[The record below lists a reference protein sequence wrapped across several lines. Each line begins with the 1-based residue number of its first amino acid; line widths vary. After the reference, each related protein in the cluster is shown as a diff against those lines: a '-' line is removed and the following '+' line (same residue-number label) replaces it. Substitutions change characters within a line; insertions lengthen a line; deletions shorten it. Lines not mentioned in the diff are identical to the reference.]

1 MAYVSRDLTRCVMAT
16 TKECGI
22 YTGWMVPGSY
32 GIAVT
37 LRCVLDGHL
46 IMGLHYTKELY
57 INPEPGKILMATPYA
72 YLGDSGMY
80 RVRVE
85 DRVLNI
91 ARFFNEIPGK
101 CGPDAQQNLTGAA
114 IVEAEHLMNVVK
126 AAQVLKRDEMPVCS
140 NVDLMTFGALN
151 GLEGKVQLNASTHA
165 RLLKKDYM
173 TWCRDIGYIK

>member
-1 MAYVSRDLTRCVMAT
+1 MAYVSRDLTRCVMKT

-22 YTGWMVPGSY
+22 YTGWMVPNGY

-72 YLGDSGMY
+72 YLGNSGMY

-101 CGPDAQQNLTGAA
+101 CGSNAQQNLTGAA

-126 AAQVLKRDEMPVCS
+126 AAQALKRDELQVCN
-140 NVDLMTFGALN
+140 NVELMQFGALN
-151 GLEGKVQLNASTHA
+151 GLEGKVVLDGGTRA
-165 RLLKKDYM
+165 RLLKQDYM
-173 TWCRDIGYIK
+173 AWCRDFGYIK

>member
-22 YTGWMVPGSY
+22 YTGWMVPNGY

-72 YLGDSGMY
+72 YLGDSGMH

-126 AAQVLKRDEMPVCS
+126 AAQALKRDELPVCN
-140 NVDLMTFGALN
+140 NVELMQFGALN
-151 GLEGKVQLNASTHA
+151 GLEGKVVLDASTRV
-165 RLLKKDYM
+165 RLLKQDYM
-173 TWCRDIGYIK
+173 SWCRDFGYIK

>member
-1 MAYVSRDLTRCVMAT
+1 MAYVSRDLTRCVMKT
-16 TKECGI
+16 TKECGLF
-22 YTGWMVPGSY
+22 TGWMVPGSY
-32 GIAVT
+32 GVAVA

-46 IMGLHYTKELY
+46 IMALHPTHDMN
-57 INPEPGKILMATPYA
+57 IHSAPGKILMATPYA

-101 CGPDAQQNLTGAA
+101 VGPNAQRNLTGAA
-114 IVEAEHLMNVVK
+114 IVEAERLMNVVK
-126 AAQVLKRDEMPVCS
+126 AAQALKRDEMPVCS

-151 GLEGKVQLNASTHA
+151 GLEGKVQLNASTHV

>member
-1 MAYVSRDLTRCVMAT
+1 MAYVGRDLTRCVMAT

-22 YTGWMVPGSY
+22 YTGWMVPNGY

-57 INPEPGKILMATPYA
+57 INPEPGKILMATPYP
-72 YLGDSGMY
+72 YMGDSGMY

-101 CGPDAQQNLTGAA
+101 CGPAAQQNLTGAA

-126 AAQVLKRDEMPVCS
+126 AAQALKRDELPVCS
-140 NVDLMTFGALN
+140 NVELMQFGALN
-151 GLEGKVQLNASTHA
+151 GLEGKVVLDAYTSV
-165 RLLKKDYM
+165 RLLKHDYM
-173 TWCRDIGYIK
+173 SWCRDFGYIM

>member
-1 MAYVSRDLTRCVMAT
+1 MAYISRDLARCIMET
-16 TKECGI
+16 TTERGI
-22 YTGWMVPGSY
+22 YTGWMVPNGY

-46 IMGLHYTKELY
+46 IMGLHYTNGLY

-101 CGPDAQQNLTGAA
+101 CGPNAQRNLTGAA
-114 IVEAEHLMNVVK
+114 IVEAERLMNVVK
-126 AAQVLKRDEMPVCS
+126 AAQALKRDEMPMCN
-140 NVDLMTFGALN
+140 NVDLMCFGALN
-151 GLEGKVQLNASTHA
+151 GLEGKVVLDGGTRA
-165 RLLKKDYM
+165 RLLKQDYM
-173 TWCRDIGYIK
+173 SWCRESGYIK

>member
-1 MAYVSRDLTRCVMAT
+1 MAYVSRDLTRCIMQT
-16 TKECGI
+16 TRECGI
-22 YTGWMVPGSY
+22 YTGWMVPNGY

-46 IMGLHYTKELY
+46 IMALHHTKELY
-57 INPEPGKILMATPYA
+57 IYPEPSKILMATPYA

-101 CGPDAQQNLTGAA
+101 CGPNAPRNLTGSA
-114 IVEAEHLMNVVK
+114 IIYAEHLMNVVN
-126 AAQVLKRDEMPVCS
+126 AAQALRRDEMPVCN
-140 NVDLMTFGALN
+140 NVELTVYGALN
-151 GLEGKVQLNASTHA
+151 GLEGHMPLPDSTRA
-165 RLLKKDYM
+165 RLLKQDYM
-173 TWCRDIGYIK
+173 SWCRDVGYIK

>member
-22 YTGWMVPGSY
+22 YTGWMIPNGY

-57 INPEPGKILMATPYA
+57 INSEPGKILMATPYA

-80 RVRVE
+80 RMRVE

-101 CGPDAQQNLTGAA
+101 CGSAAQRNLTGAA

-126 AAQVLKRDEMPVCS
+126 AAQALKCDELPVCN
-140 NVDLMTFGALN
+140 NVELMQFGALN
-151 GLEGKVQLNASTHA
+151 GLEGKVVLDASTRV
-165 RLLKKDYM
+165 RLLKQDYM
-173 TWCRDIGYIK
+173 AWCRDFGYIM

>member
-22 YTGWMVPGSY
+22 YTGWMVPNGY
-32 GIAVT
+32 GIVVT

-46 IMGLHYTKELY
+46 IMGLHYTKGLY
-57 INPEPGKILMATPYA
+57 IHPEPGKILMATPYV

-126 AAQVLKRDEMPVCS
+126 AAQALKRDELPVCN
-140 NVDLMTFGALN
+140 NVELVQFGALN
-151 GLEGKVQLNASTHA
+151 GLEGKVVLDASTSA
-165 RLLKKDYM
+165 RLLKHDYM
-173 TWCRDIGYIK
+173 AWCREFGYIK

>member
-22 YTGWMVPGSY
+22 YTGWMVPNGY

-46 IMGLHYTKELY
+46 IMGLHYTKDLY

-72 YLGDSGMY
+72 YLGGSGMY

-85 DRVLNI
+85 DRVMNI

-101 CGPDAQQNLTGAA
+101 CGPDAQRNLTGEA
-114 IVEAEHLMNVVK
+114 IVDAEHLMNVVK
-126 AAQVLKRDEMPVCS
+126 AAQALKRDEMPMCN
-140 NVDLMTFGALN
+140 NVELMQFGALN
-151 GLEGKVQLNASTHA
+151 GLEGKVVLDASTRV
-165 RLLKKDYM
+165 RLLKHDYM
-173 TWCRDIGYIK
+173 SWCLDFGYTK

>member
-22 YTGWMVPGSY
+22 YTGWMVPNGY

-91 ARFFNEIPGK
+91 ARFFNEIPDK
-101 CGPDAQQNLTGAA
+101 CGPAAQQNLTGAA

-126 AAQVLKRDEMPVCS
+126 AAQALKRDELPMCN
-140 NVDLMTFGALN
+140 NVELMKFGALN
-151 GLEGKVQLNASTHA
+151 GLEGQVVLDGSIRA
-165 RLLKKDYM
+165 RLLKQVYIS
-173 TWCRDIGYIK
+173 WCRAVGYIK

>member
-22 YTGWMVPGSY
+22 YTGWMVPNGY

-57 INPEPGKILMATPYA
+57 INREPGKILMATPYA

-101 CGPDAQQNLTGAA
+101 CGPAAQQNLTGAA

-126 AAQVLKRDEMPVCS
+126 AAQALKRDELPVCS
-140 NVDLMTFGALN
+140 NVELMQFGALN
-151 GLEGKVQLNASTHA
+151 GLEGKVVLDASTSV
-165 RLLKKDYM
+165 RLLKHDYM
-173 TWCRDIGYIK
+173 SWCWDFGYIM

>member
-22 YTGWMVPGSY
+22 YTGWMAPNGY

-46 IMGLHYTKELY
+46 IMGLHYTKGLY
-57 INPEPGKILMATPYA
+57 IHPEPGKILMNTPYP
-72 YLGDSGMY
+72 YMGDSGMY

-91 ARFFNEIPGK
+91 ARFFNETPGK
-101 CGPDAQQNLTGAA
+101 CGPDAQRNLTGSA
-114 IVEAEHLMNVVK
+114 IIEAVHLMNVVK
-126 AAQVLKRDEMPVCS
+126 AAQALKRDELPVCN
-140 NVDLMTFGALN
+140 NVELMQFGALN
-151 GLEGKVQLNASTHA
+151 GLEGQVVLDGSTRV
-165 RLLKKDYM
+165 RLLKQDYM
-173 TWCRDIGYIK
+173 SWCRDVGYIK

>member
-1 MAYVSRDLTRCVMAT
+1 MAYVSRDLTRCILAT
-16 TKECGI
+16 TRECGI
-22 YTGWMVPGSY
+22 YTGWMVPNGY

-46 IMGLHYTKELY
+46 IMALHHTKELY
-57 INPEPGKILMATPYA
+57 ISPEPSKILMATPYA

-101 CGPDAQQNLTGAA
+101 CGPDVQRSLTGAA

-126 AAQVLKRDEMPVCS
+126 AAQALKRDEMPVCN
-140 NVDLMTFGALN
+140 NVDLMRYGTLN
-151 GLEGKVQLNASTHA
+151 GLEGKVLIDAFSRE

-173 TWCRDIGYIK
+173 AWCRAVGYIK

>member
-22 YTGWMVPGSY
+22 YTGWMVPNGY

-46 IMGLHYTKELY
+46 IMALHPTYDMN
-57 INPEPGKILMATPYA
+57 IHSVPGKILMATPYA

-101 CGPDAQQNLTGAA
+101 CGPDVQRNLTGSA

-126 AAQVLKRDEMPVCS
+126 AAQALKRDELPVCN
-140 NVDLMTFGALN
+140 NVELMQFGALN
-151 GLEGKVQLNASTHA
+151 GLEGKVNMDASTRT
-165 RLLKKDYM
+165 RLLKQDYM
-173 TWCRDIGYIK
+173 SWCRDVGYIK

>member
-22 YTGWMVPGSY
+22 YTGWMVPNGY

-72 YLGDSGMY
+72 YLGDRGMY

-91 ARFFNEIPGK
+91 ARFFNEFPGK
-101 CGPDAQQNLTGAA
+101 IGPDAQRNLTGAA
-114 IVEAEHLMNVVK
+114 IVEAERLMNVVK
-126 AAQVLKRDEMPVCS
+126 AAQALKRDEMSMCN
-140 NVDLMTFGALN
+140 NVDLMCFGALN
-151 GLEGKVQLNASTHA
+151 GLEGQVVLEGSTRT
-165 RLLKKDYM
+165 RLLKQDYM
-173 TWCRDIGYIK
+173 AWCREVGYIK

>member
-1 MAYVSRDLTRCVMAT
+1 MAYVGRDLTRCVMAT

-22 YTGWMVPGSY
+22 YTGWMVPNGY

-57 INPEPGKILMATPYA
+57 INPEPGKILMATPYP
-72 YLGDSGMY
+72 YMGDSGMY

-101 CGPDAQQNLTGAA
+101 CGPAAQQNLTGAA

-126 AAQVLKRDEMPVCS
+126 AAQALKRDEMPMCN
-140 NVDLMTFGALN
+140 NVELMQFGALN
-151 GLEGKVQLNASTHA
+151 GLEGQVVLDGSIRA
-165 RLLKKDYM
+165 RLLKPVYM
-173 TWCRDIGYIK
+173 AWCRAVGYIT

>member
-1 MAYVSRDLTRCVMAT
+1 MAYVSRDLTRCIMAT

-22 YTGWMVPGSY
+22 YTGWMVPNGY

-101 CGPDAQQNLTGAA
+101 CGPLAQQNLTGAA
-114 IVEAEHLMNVVK
+114 IVEAEHLMNVVN
-126 AAQVLKRDEMPVCS
+126 AAQALKRDEMPMCN
-140 NVDLMTFGALN
+140 NVELMQFGALN
-151 GLEGKVQLNASTHA
+151 GLEGKVVLDASIRA
-165 RLLKKDYM
+165 RLLKHAYM
-173 TWCRDIGYIK
+173 AWCRAFGYIK

>member
-1 MAYVSRDLTRCVMAT
+1 MAYVSRDLARCIMKT
-16 TKECGI
+16 TTERGI
-22 YTGWMVPGSY
+22 YTGWMVPNGY

-46 IMGLHYTKELY
+46 IMGLHYTKGLY
-57 INPEPGKILMATPYA
+57 IHPEPGKILMATPYA

-101 CGPDAQQNLTGAA
+101 CGPNAQRNLTGAA
-114 IVEAEHLMNVVK
+114 IVEAERLMNVVK
-126 AAQVLKRDEMPVCS
+126 AAQALKRDEMPMCN
-140 NVDLMTFGALN
+140 NVDLMCFGSLN
-151 GLEGKVQLNASTHA
+151 GLEGKVVLDGGTRA
-165 RLLKKDYM
+165 RLLKQDYM
-173 TWCRDIGYIK
+173 SWCRESGYIK

>member
-1 MAYVSRDLTRCVMAT
+1 MAYVSRDLTRCIMQT

-22 YTGWMVPGSY
+22 YTGWMVPNGY

-46 IMGLHYTKELY
+46 IMAMHHTKELY
-57 INPEPGKILMATPYA
+57 IYPEPSKILMATPYA

-101 CGPDAQQNLTGAA
+101 CGPDAQRNLTGSA
-114 IVEAEHLMNVVK
+114 IVDAEHLMNVVK
-126 AAQVLKRDEMPVCS
+126 AAQALKRDEMPVCN
-140 NVDLMTFGALN
+140 NVELMKFGALN
-151 GLEGKVQLNASTHA
+151 GLEGQVVFDGSTRV
-165 RLLKKDYM
+165 RLLKQDYM
-173 TWCRDIGYIK
+173 SWCRDVGYLK

>member
-22 YTGWMVPGSY
+22 YTGWMVPNGY

-91 ARFFNEIPGK
+91 ARFFNEIPDK

-114 IVEAEHLMNVVK
+114 IVEAEHLMNAVK
-126 AAQVLKRDEMPVCS
+126 AAQALKRDELPVC
-140 NVDLMTFGALN
+140 NNAELMKFGALN
-151 GLEGKVQLNASTHA
+151 GLEGKVILAASTSA
-165 RLLKKDYM
+165 RLLKHDYM
-173 TWCRDIGYIK
+173 AWCREFGFMK

>member
-1 MAYVSRDLTRCVMAT
+1 MAYVSRELARCVMTT

-22 YTGWMVPGSY
+22 YTGWMVPNGY

-101 CGPDAQQNLTGAA
+101 CGPDSQQNLTGAA
-114 IVEAEHLMNVVK
+114 IVEAEHLMNAVK
-126 AAQVLKRDEMPVCS
+126 AAQALKRDELPAC
-140 NVDLMTFGALN
+140 NNADLMKFGALN
-151 GLEGKVQLNASTHA
+151 GLEGKVVLDASTRE
-165 RLLKKDYM
+165 RLLKQDYM
-173 TWCRDIGYIK
+173 FWCRYFGYIM

>member
-1 MAYVSRDLTRCVMAT
+1 MAYVSRDLMRCVMAT

-22 YTGWMVPGSY
+22 YTGWMVPNGY

-57 INPEPGKILMATPYA
+57 INLEPGKILMATPYA
-72 YLGDSGMY
+72 YFGDSGMY

-91 ARFFNEIPGK
+91 ARFFNEITGK
-101 CGPDAQQNLTGAA
+101 CGPLAQQNLTGAA
-114 IVEAEHLMNVVK
+114 IAEAEHLMNVVK
-126 AAQVLKRDEMPVCS
+126 AAQALKRDELPVC
-140 NVDLMTFGALN
+140 NNAELMQFGALN
-151 GLEGKVQLNASTHA
+151 GLEGKVILAASTSA
-165 RLLKKDYM
+165 RLLKQDYM
-173 TWCRDIGYIK
+173 SWCRDAGYIK